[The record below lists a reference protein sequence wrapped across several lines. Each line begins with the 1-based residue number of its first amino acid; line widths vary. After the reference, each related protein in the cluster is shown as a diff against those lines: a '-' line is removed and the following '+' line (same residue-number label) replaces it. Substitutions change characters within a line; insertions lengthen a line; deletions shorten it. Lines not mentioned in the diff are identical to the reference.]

1 MRLSSMAYLAAQGVR
16 NIWNNRIMSLASFC
30 ILTVSML
37 LVGFS
42 VLFTENINKFV
53 GSIEEKNEVI
63 IFLEDNLTQD
73 EIVAMGEHLRIMDN
87 IGDVSFYSKEEAFED
102 MKAGMENAEELFNY
116 IGDESP
122 LPDSYRLRVNDIS
135 RMSSTLMQINQMHG
149 IYSVKAPTDF
159 VSVLTGLKSVV
170 SIVSAIIITALVI
183 VSLVIISNATRASVD
198 IRKREIAIMKY
209 VGATNVFIKIPF
221 FIEGLLMG
229 LFAGGF
235 ALLLTWLGYGKLVDV
250 LMSAD
255 TTMWTA
261 MGITGFIPF
270 ASLAVKV
277 GLCYLVSGA
286 LIGSVGTV
294 ISTRKYVKV

>member
-1 MRLSSMAYLAAQGVR
+1 MRLSSLSYLAAQGFR
-16 NIWNNRIMSLASFC
+16 NIWTNRIMSLASFC
-30 ILTVSML
+30 VLTVSML

-42 VLFTENINKFV
+42 VLFTENINMFV

-63 IFLEDNLTQD
+63 IFLEDNLSQD
-73 EIVAMGEHLRIMDN
+73 EINAMGEHLKAMDN
-87 IGDVSFYSKEEAFED
+87 ISSVTFYSKEEAFED

-116 IGDESP
+116 IGDDSP
-122 LPDSYRLRVNDIS
+122 LPDSYRLRVADIS
-135 RMSSTLMQINQMHG
+135 RMSSTLMNINNMNG

-159 VSVLTGLKSVV
+159 VSVLTGLRSVIYV
-170 SIVSAIIITALVI
+170 LSAVIITALAV

-209 VGATNVFIKIPF
+209 VGATNTFIKIPF

-235 ALLLTWLGYGKLVDV
+235 ALLLTWLGYDRLVKV
-250 LMSAD
+250 LMTD
-255 TTMWTA
+255 TTLWSA

-270 ASLAVKV
+270 TSLALKV
-277 GLCYLVSGA
+277 ALCYLISGA
-286 LIGSVGTV
+286 FVGSVGTV
-294 ISTRKYVKV
+294 VSTRKYVKV